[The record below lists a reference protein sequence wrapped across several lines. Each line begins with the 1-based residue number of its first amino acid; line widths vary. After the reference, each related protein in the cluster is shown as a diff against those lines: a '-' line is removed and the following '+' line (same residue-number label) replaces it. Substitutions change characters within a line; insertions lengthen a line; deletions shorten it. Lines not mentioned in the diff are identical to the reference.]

1 MLLMPHPTAT
11 ALGVVEAKALLALLA
26 QLLQHAAEQP
36 PGGTAPGCSQQQAH
50 LPELLL
56 LPLLQ
61 QMAFSSSDDGKQWA
75 GHLLSLLSQQ
85 PPVRSSTT
93 SAMETVP
100 RPALH
105 GAAAATQSVQ
115 VLLHQLWQH
124 QGRARHWL
132 ASLQL
137 TLGCRSGG
145 SVSGGQAAKDQHQV
159 DGGAVLVL
167 CALLQ
172 HPAEAVQRAA
182 LRTAGAAMEATA
194 LLGLTLLP
202 LLVQQLQRQA
212 ELFLSGGS
220 RQAGRQAAFMQ
231 AAGRLQAGSMLA
243 APLIAVW
250 HQRCHTSRPASSEM
264 SAACAAPH
272 VTACRPEPAALS
284 RPAGHSAHPA
294 SRGPP
299 PCCPAICPPR
309 PSAPAERR

>member
-1 MLLMPHPTAT
+1 MLAGHLVCLCHDAAQAQAAALLQQLLAGLAHLAAYWPLLLRPHAADLGMLLMPHPTGS

-26 QLLQHAAEQP
+26 QLLQHTAEQP

-61 QMAFSSSDDGKQWA
+61 QVAFSSSDDGKQWA

-85 PPVRSSTT
+85 PPVSSSTT
-93 SAMETVP
+93 SAMESVP

-105 GAAAATQSVQ
+105 GAAAAAQSVQ

-124 QGRARHWL
+124 PGRARHWL

-159 DGGAVLVL
+159 DGGAVLVM
-167 CALLQ
+167 CALLH

-182 LRTAGAAMEATA
+182 LQTAGAAMEATP

-220 RQAGRQAAFMQ
+220 RQAARQAGRQAAFMQ
-231 AAGRLQAGSMLA
+231 LQAGRQHARCTTHCSV
-243 APLIAVW
+243 APAL
-250 HQRCHTSRPASSEM
+250 
-264 SAACAAPH
+264 PH
-272 VTACRPEPAALS
+272 A
-284 RPAGHSAHPA
+284 A
-294 SRGPP
+294 SRLL
-299 PCCPAICPPR
+299 
-309 PSAPAERR
+309 